1 MTDKE
6 DAMKT
11 RPGAKLA
18 AMSGLLILTLLLL
31 SLRSSRSQPIRLEP
45 TPNPVLNPPDRPL
58 RVAVIDVFYP
68 GDGAFDSEADRQ
80 FQLLLHD
87 AVDIDGDRRR
97 DPYYHGDIVSI
108 FLGSTGVDV
117 VPHRIVDMRDPKHQ
131 ILGHLRRI
139 LWRVRS
145 GETMDAVLLAWES
158 SALESSFG
166 EIPTTDRERRYR
178 DEVRSWSD
186 GSDSWRQTSAII
198 EALGDLTRAGVEVYT
213 IAGNAG
219 RRPGASAGRGLG
231 QGAGAARTAR
241 SAMLRMTCRC
251 GSSGVQAGEGEGEQ
265 AGLGV
270 VPGGGV
276 EFGAVPL
283 DVGQGRRRG
292 SGSPVRKRSRRRL
305 GWRLR
310 SAIMPR
316 VKRSMS
322 AFALQA
328 RRQSNQPIGRC
339 PGSRCCCCR
348 RLGAQHLVAGEQHRD
363 ALAEQ
368 QDGHEV
374 ARLAPAQGQDLGSS
388 VAPSTPQF
396 QLRLWSQ
403 PSRLSSP
410 LAWLCLWL

>member
-219 RRPGASAGRGLG
+219 RGRINTYSLAEGVLTVGAVESDEDGTWIVRNAFVDLL
-231 QGAGAARTAR
+231 AR
-241 SAMLRMTCRC
+241 STFPVRLVMFRTTCRC
-251 GSSGVQAGEGEGEQ
+251 GSSGVTPSSVKARARASGS
-265 AGLGV
+265 LH
-270 VPGGGV
+270 GGMPSA
-276 EFGAVPL
+276 GAVPG
-283 DVGQGRRRG
+283 DVR
-292 SGSPVRKRSRRRL
+292 
-305 GWRLR
+305 R
-310 SAIMPR
+310 SAPSPGPAGQEAR
-316 VKRSMS
+316 PP
-322 AFALQA
+322 QA
-328 RRQSNQPIGRC
+328 RVALAERDHAARESQHVGVALGQRQSIQPSRC
-339 PGSRCCCCR
+339 PGSRCCCCP
-348 RLGAQHLVAGEQHRD
+348 LGAQHLVAGSGASGRP
-363 ALAEQ
+363 
-368 QDGHEV
+368 G
-374 ARLAPAQGQDLGSS
+374 
-388 VAPSTPQF
+388 
-396 QLRLWSQ
+396 
-403 PSRLSSP
+403 
-410 LAWLCLWL
+410 

>member
-68 GDGAFDSEADRQ
+68 GDGAFDSEEDRQ

-219 RRPGASAGRGLG
+219 RGRINTYSLAEGVLTVGAVESDEDGTWIVRNAFVDLL
-231 QGAGAARTAR
+231 AR
-241 SAMLRMTCRC
+241 STFPVRLVEGGYDIDEDGKADVPLERTSSHRRWPSRPPRESRVVLKGTSFAAPTALREK
-251 GSSGVQAGEGEGEQ
+251 V
-265 AGLGV
+265 AGL
-270 VPGGGV
+270 
-276 EFGAVPL
+276 
-283 DVGQGRRRG
+283 R
-292 SGSPVRKRSRRRL
+292 SGSV
-305 GWRLR
+305 
-310 SAIMPR
+310 
-316 VKRSMS
+316 
-322 AFALQA
+322 A
-328 RRQSNQPIGRC
+328 RR
-339 PGSRCCCCR
+339 
-348 RLGAQHLVAGEQHRD
+348 
-363 ALAEQ
+363 
-368 QDGHEV
+368 
-374 ARLAPAQGQDLGSS
+374 
-388 VAPSTPQF
+388 
-396 QLRLWSQ
+396 
-403 PSRLSSP
+403 
-410 LAWLCLWL
+410 